1 MVAEDSDEGVN
12 GRVIYHL
19 RRSTS
24 VLTASLGAKQGGQ
37 NSEVPFQV
45 DPHYGT
51 IVVNSPLPSKT
62 NFYTIFIE
70 AKDSPEN
77 PSEARSAM
85 AVVKIHVVNVNR
97 NPPKLLTNPVE
108 FWIGSQVPV
117 GTVVGQIQ
125 AHDPD
130 QDVLEFDLLHKYREG
145 GNLK

>member
-1 MVAEDSDEGVN
+1 M
-12 GRVIYHL
+12 

-24 VLTASLGAKQGGQ
+24 SPSSSTSAKQSSQ
-37 NSEVPFQV
+37 PASDVPFQV

-62 NFYTIFIE
+62 NTYTIFIE

-145 GNLK
+145 GNERGPNIFNTLLGKNP